1 MGQYIL
7 KGCLKH
13 NHSGYNFEYY
23 IDKGF
28 YWSIGLKS
36 RYNTFHKNVNAS
48 LFLDEGELDIVG
60 LKKADIRLTD
70 QTNQFFVQTLFR
82 KDFSLKLGAEHK
94 RLKISSETFV
104 DESEGESEKTTFENV
119 VNARNAAMAVPS
131 DDINGQIKAENQLQ
145 QTLRS
150 IFALS
155 EAYPDLKANTNYL
168 DLQQK
173 LNEIEENLERSR
185 RYYNG
190 TVRENNTYGESLPG
204 TLFAGMF
211 NYQHFDFFETDE
223 ASREN
228 VKVKF

>member
-1 MGQYIL
+1 MNLIFPLLGVLLVLAFLLVIVFNRFV
-7 KGCLKH
+7 K
-13 NHSGYNFEYY
+13 N
-23 IDKGF
+23 
-28 YWSIGLKS
+28 
-36 RYNTFHKNVNAS
+36 KNVVKDAWSNIDVA
-48 LFLDEGELDIVG
+48 
-60 LKKADIRLTD
+60 LKRRYDLIPNL
-70 QTNQFFVQTLFR
+70 V
-82 KDFSLKLGAEHK
+82 
-94 RLKISSETFV
+94 ETV
-104 DESEGESEKTTFENV
+104 KGYATHEKTTFENV

-185 RYYNG
+185 RYFNG